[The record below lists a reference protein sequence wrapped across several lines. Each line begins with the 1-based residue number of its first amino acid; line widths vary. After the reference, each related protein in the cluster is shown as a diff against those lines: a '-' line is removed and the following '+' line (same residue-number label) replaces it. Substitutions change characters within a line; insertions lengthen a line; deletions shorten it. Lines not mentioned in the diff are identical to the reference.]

1 MSPLPDSI
9 EARGLASPANR
20 RLTPRQVWERAA
32 EIEFAGPGGFTG
44 LPLLRARS
52 STKSSAMRERQR
64 ATVDERTWQQVRRMD
79 AAGKTGAEIS
89 KQLGISL
96 PSVQNLKKKLTASDL
111 AFGENVRL
119 K

>member
-1 MSPLPDSI
+1 MSPSPDST
-9 EARGLASPANR
+9 EAFGVAHATKR

-32 EIEFAGPGGFTG
+32 ELEFAGPGGFTG

-52 STKSSAMRERQR
+52 SARSPATRARQR
-64 ATVDERTWQQVRRMD
+64 ASVDDRTRQQVRRMV

-96 PSVQNLKKKLTASDL
+96 TSVQNLKKKLSAGL
-111 AFGENVRL
+111 AEVVRS
-119 K
+119 